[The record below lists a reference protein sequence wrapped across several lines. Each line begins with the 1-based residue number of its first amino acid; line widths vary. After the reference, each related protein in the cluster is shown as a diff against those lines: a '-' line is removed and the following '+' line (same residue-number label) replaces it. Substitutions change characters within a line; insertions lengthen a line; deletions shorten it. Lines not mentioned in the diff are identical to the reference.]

1 MEFFILIVGI
11 LIGAL
16 PTYFLLQNKVQKKVK
31 SWQDLL
37 KTSQQELEES
47 IQKNEHLEV
56 SQTEDKNERTKQFLS
71 MISKL
76 QDDSANNAD
85 TTSEDLA
92 NINKQIAVLSDMV
105 DKITSMSTSA
115 KETSNK
121 GMQRINSV
129 VEDLEQLTK
138 SRGDL
143 TTILA
148 KFSEV
153 QEKTVAIRYIGEE
166 AEMLALNAAIEAAR
180 AGDAGRGFAVVADSM
195 KLLAKNSQD
204 TTNEILEIVNQSDKI
219 INLIVDNFSD
229 RGDKLNSS
237 ISSLVENFS
246 EINSSIEVIQDQA
259 NLIDH
264 DATQTTKSMDQVVS
278 NTTTSVESLIRQL
291 SGLVSQLTGKSIVD
305 IDPAKANNEWN
316 SFDEVIDVRREHEWS
331 DELGHIQGVRF
342 STLQTDFKNDLKT
355 LDPNKT
361 YLFVCRSGGRS
372 TKAAQMAITN
382 GITNVYNL
390 KGGMLEWRKQSL

>member
-1 MEFFILIVGI
+1 MEFFFLIVGI
-11 LIGAL
+11 LIGAV
-16 PTYFLLQNKVQKKVK
+16 PTYLLLQKTIQQKVK
-31 SWQDLL
+31 GWQNLL
-37 KTSQQELEES
+37 ETSQRELEKS
-47 IQKNEHLEV
+47 IEKNESLEINQEKDKKE
-56 SQTEDKNERTKQFLS
+56 QTNQFLS
-71 MISKL
+71 MISTL

-85 TTSEDLA
+85 ITSEDLA
-92 NINKQIAVLSDMV
+92 SINNKIAVLSEMV
-105 DKITSMSTSA
+105 DKITNMSTSA

-129 VEDLEQLTK
+129 VDDLEQLTK
-138 SRGDL
+138 SRTDL
-143 TTILA
+143 TTILK
-148 KFSEV
+148 KFSEI

-219 INLIVDNFSD
+219 INSIVDNFAD

-264 DATQTTKSMDQVVS
+264 DASETTKSMDRVVS
-278 NTTTSVESLIRQL
+278 NTTTSVETLIRQL
-291 SGLVSQLTGKSIVD
+291 SGLVSQITGKSIVD
-305 IDPAKANNEWN
+305 IDPTQATNEWN
-316 SFDEVIDVRREHEWS
+316 SFDQVIDVRREQEWN

>member
-11 LIGAL
+11 LIGTL
-16 PTYFLLQNKVQKKVK
+16 PTYFLLQNKLQKKVK
-31 SWQDLL
+31 DWQDLL
-37 KTSQQELEES
+37 ETSQRELEKS
-47 IQKNEHLEV
+47 IKKNEHLEV

-143 TTILA
+143 TTILE